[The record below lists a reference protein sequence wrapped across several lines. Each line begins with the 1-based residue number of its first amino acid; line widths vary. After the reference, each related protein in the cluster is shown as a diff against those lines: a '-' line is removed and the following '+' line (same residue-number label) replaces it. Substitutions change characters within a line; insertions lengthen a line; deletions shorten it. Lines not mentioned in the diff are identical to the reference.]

1 MTGGVVFVIIGGV
14 VVAIADGAVVVITD
28 GVVAVIAGVDAVI
41 VVATVVVIAA
51 VTSVCVSDRAIVS
64 DVVIVSDASVVIVVN
79 AVLPD
84 VFRGFCFA
92 APDRLVSRSFAAVVR
107 FLFAAEKNKYIIL
120 KKQFNFGIFE
130 YGGFLENRFYVT
142 ICRLQ

>member
-1 MTGGVVFVIIGGV
+1 MTG
-14 VVAIADGAVVVITD
+14 

-41 VVATVVVIAA
+41 VVAAVVVIAA
-51 VTSVCVSDRAIVS
+51 VASVSDIAIVS
-64 DVVIVSDASVVIVVN
+64 DVIVSDASSAIAVN
-79 AVLPD
+79 SVLPD

-92 APDRLVSRSFAAVVR
+92 APGRPVSRSLAAVVR

-120 KKQFNFGIFE
+120 KKKINFRIFE